1 MLRLRTVCLVAVA
14 LAAGGFFVGRMLVA
28 QDAGGKGRRGGPR
41 AGSYGLEKLTLLK
54 AKEVQKD
61 LELTDDQKTKL
72 EKFADDMKTQVS
84 AQLEGLKDL
93 SQEDRRA
100 KMAEIRSKLDDRA
113 KEVQTT
119 LEEVLSTQQRDR
131 LAQIGLQA
139 RGMRVFTQ
147 KEVEDALQ
155 LTDDQK
161 EKLKELRDKIGAEFR
176 GGRGPGGPGAGGPAA
191 GGRGAG
197 GPGAGGPAAGGPAA
211 GSASS
216 DEIREK
222 IKKAAAES
230 MDKAKEILTAEQREK
245 LDNMLGKKLD
255 IDMSQLGGNG
265 FGGNGFGGNGFGG
278 RGRRGRNGG
287 GAPADKSAEKSADKP
302 ADKTADKTTDKA
314 AAPAK

>member
-41 AGSYGLEKLTLLK
+41 VGSYGLEKLTLLK

-113 KEVQTT
+113 KEVQAK
-119 LEEVLSTQQRDR
+119 LDEVLSTQQRDR

-139 RGMRVFTQ
+139 RGIRVFTQ

-161 EKLKELRDKIGAEFR
+161 EKLKDLRDKIGSEFR
-176 GGRGPGGPGAGGPAA
+176 GGRGPGGPA
-191 GGRGAG
+191 
-197 GPGAGGPAAGGPAA
+197 AGGPAAGGPSA
-211 GSASS
+211 GGPSS

-222 IKKAAAES
+222 IKKLAAES

-265 FGGNGFGGNGFGG
+265 FGGNGFGG

-287 GAPADKSAEKSADKP
+287 GAPADKSADKSTDKSAEKSADKP
-302 ADKTADKTTDKA
+302 ADKATDTTADKA